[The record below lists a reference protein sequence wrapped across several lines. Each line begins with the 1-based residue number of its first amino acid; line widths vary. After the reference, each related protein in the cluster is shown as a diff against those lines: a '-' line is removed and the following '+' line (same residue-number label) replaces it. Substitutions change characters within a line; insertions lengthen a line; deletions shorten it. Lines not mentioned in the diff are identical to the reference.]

1 VRLLVAVKVTNEVC
15 DSLLDSVNNADNDIV
30 VVAHDVDDAL
40 LDDVA
45 EFEFEADKVEPTDC
59 EE

>member
-1 VRLLVAVKVTNEVC
+1 MRLLVAVKVTNEVS

-30 VVAHDVDDAL
+30 VVAHDVVEAIFDG
-40 LDDVA
+40 VA
-45 EFEFEADKVEPTDC
+45 IFEFEADTEDPTDC